1 MECYYITV
9 PHVSTVKV
17 RWLETMELE
26 LGLWD
31 GGLASSR

>member
-17 RWLETMELE
+17 RWLERMELE
-26 LGLWD
+26 LVLWD
-31 GGLASSR
+31 GDLASSR

>member
-1 MECYYITV
+1 MLLHYITV

-17 RWLETMELE
+17 RWLERMELE

-31 GGLASSR
+31 GGLVSSK